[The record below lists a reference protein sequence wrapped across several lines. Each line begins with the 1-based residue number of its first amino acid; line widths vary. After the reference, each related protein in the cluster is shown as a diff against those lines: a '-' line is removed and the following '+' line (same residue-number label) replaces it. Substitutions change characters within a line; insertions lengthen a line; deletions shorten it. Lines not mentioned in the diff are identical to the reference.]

1 MTSQQADSEDILQ
14 VQDDLFDKNLFAY
27 CDNNPIMREDH
38 GGERWSWKTF
48 FAGVAGVTGT
58 FKNGMSDMEKNI
70 IMMASILIQDPKW
83 KCYMI
88 YGKDQGA
95 QE

>member
-48 FAGVAGVTGT
+48 FAGVAVVTAVVAVAAFT
-58 FKNGMSDMEKNI
+58 V
-70 IMMASILIQDPKW
+70 ASVSYTHLDVYKR
-83 KCYMI
+83 
-88 YGKDQGA
+88 QG
-95 QE
+95 QKRSST